1 MTERPSQAYEKPPLN
16 ENQLLDRDRSLRLF
30 VMDALQRVEV
40 AVRASIS
47 NTMSLKAPGGAFWY
61 LDPRNFDGE
70 IRFSD
75 SLSTISRETRRHK
88 QRTQRQAPEHA
99 NTLERKRLYPVLVS
113 LQTILYTIS
122 PHSTWAKRLHA
133 LLHHSAFVPLTALG
147 MTEGW
152 DKDPFWADVI
162 VDAHS

>member
-1 MTERPSQAYEKPPLN
+1 MLRPNRGVFSYGGAVPERPSQAYEKPPLN

-30 VMDALQRVEV
+30 VMDTLERVEV

-75 SLSTISRETRRHK
+75 SLSTISSRGRRAGTSSAPRDRHPSTRTHSSANVCIPFSCRSRRSCTPSA
-88 QRTQRQAPEHA
+88 RTQRGQSGCMPCSI
-99 NTLERKRLYPVLVS
+99 TPPSS
-113 LQTILYTIS
+113 L
-122 PHSTWAKRLHA
+122 
-133 LLHHSAFVPLTALG
+133 
-147 MTEGW
+147 
-152 DKDPFWADVI
+152 
-162 VDAHS
+162 